1 MIDTPASLVA
11 SNMWNSRYCDAS
23 AELFADLLLVPSA
36 VTSYTHIKAQIPLDS
51 FYEPGCYD
59 VVCGRGKGSYNRP
72 GNKHF
77 RALVATFVSDYV
89 NAKTRLDKSAVLGC
103 IVDSV
108 HSLCD
113 PDTGSPA
120 RFVKYSKLK
129 GWVEI
134 GKDAAHEK
142 AGHAMREAVMAM
154 EPLPLCDYDES
165 TLLSLSKRSPIHLES
180 LCSRRLSITSIPAIA
195 KTKKN
200 RLVD

>member
-1 MIDTPASLVA
+1 MIATPASLIV
-11 SNMWNSRYCDAS
+11 SSMLHSRYFDPS
-23 AELFADLLLVPSA
+23 ADFFDDLLLVPST
-36 VTSYTHIKAQIPLDS
+36 VTSQAHIKAQIPLDC

-77 RALVATFVSDYV
+77 RALVSTFVTDYV

-103 IVDSV
+103 IVDRV
-108 HSLCD
+108 HSLRD

-142 AGHAMREAVMAM
+142 AGHAMREAVVAI

-165 TLLSLSKRSPIHLES
+165 TLVSLSKRSRIHLAS
-180 LCSRRLSITSIPAIA
+180 LCSRRLSISSASTFEAF
-195 KTKKN
+195 T
-200 RLVD
+200 